1 MYKKN
6 FNDPRLKK
14 YIYRLGIKLKI
25 YKLELYRTIKRF
37 SGDLTEE
44 KHMRN
49 RVVLFNSIETSF
61 TYISLQ
67 ESFNVANELV
77 VVGRG
82 GKIMKIPEKIT
93 VLSKHPIVG

>member
-49 RVVLFNSIETSF
+49 RVVLFNSTETSF

-67 ESFNVANELV
+67 GRFNVANELV
-77 VVGRG
+77 VGKG
-82 GKIMKIPEKIT
+82 GKIMKISEKIT
-93 VLSKHPIVG
+93 VLSEHPIVG